1 MRKDQEKKDNGQTGE
16 KIMKEKVLRA
26 LRNTD
31 GYVSGQELCGQL
43 GVSRTSVWKAI
54 QSLREDGYDIDAVK
68 NRGYR
73 VIGYPDSIAEEEIAS
88 RLHTKWMGKK
98 ICYFSR
104 IDSTNQYAKRIGE
117 EGAED
122 GTIVIADEQT
132 AGKGRSGR
140 HWVTPPK
147 AAIAFTILLRPK
159 LPPSRISMVTLVKG
173 LAVCNAIR
181 ELYGLPVGIK
191 WPNDV
196 VIGGRK
202 ICGILTEMSA
212 EMDGVHYIVI
222 GTGINT
228 NVTSFPDE
236 IRDVATSLQI
246 QLGHPVDRAEVL
258 VKVIELFEQYYDI
271 FVKDGDLRNLQ
282 ETYNKELLNLNE
294 RVRVLDPKG
303 EYTGTALGIDP
314 EGQLLVK
321 RDDDSRMVR
330 VWSGEVSVRGIYG
343 YV

>member
-1 MRKDQEKKDNGQTGE
+1 
-16 KIMKEKVLRA
+16 MKEQVLCA
-26 LRNTD
+26 LRSTD
-31 GYVSGQELCGQL
+31 GYVSGQELCEKL

-54 QSLREDGYDIDAVK
+54 NSLREDGYQIDAVS
-68 NRGYR
+68 NRGYK
-73 VIGYPDSIAEEEIAS
+73 VVGCPDTIAEEEIAS
-88 RLHTKWMGKK
+88 RLKTKRMGKK
-98 ICYFSR
+98 ICYFSQ

-117 EGAED
+117 EGAQD
-122 GTIVIADEQT
+122 GTLVIADEQT

-147 AAIAFTILLRPK
+147 TAIAFTLLLRPS
-159 LPPSRISMVTLVKG
+159 LPPSHISMVTLVMG
-173 LAVCNAIR
+173 LAVCNAIQD
-181 ELYGLPVGIK
+181 LYGLSVGIK

-222 GTGINT
+222 GVGINT
-228 NVTSFPDE
+228 NLTAFPNE
-236 IRDVATSLQI
+236 IKDIATSLQL

-258 VKVIELFEQYYDI
+258 VRVIELFEQYYET
-271 FVKDGDLRNLQ
+271 FEKDGDLRHLQ
-282 ETYNKELLNLNE
+282 DIYNRELLNMNE
-294 RVRVLDPKG
+294 GVRVLDPKG
-303 EYTGTALGIDP
+303 EYTGIALGIDP
-314 EGQLLVK
+314 EGQLLVR
-321 RDDDSRMVR
+321 RDDSGEVVK

>member
-1 MRKDQEKKDNGQTGE
+1 
-16 KIMKEKVLRA
+16 MKEQVLRA
-26 LRNTD
+26 LRSTD
-31 GYVSGQELCGQL
+31 EYVSGQELCEKL
-43 GVSRTSVWKAI
+43 GVSRTSIWKAI
-54 QSLREDGYDIDAVK
+54 NSLREDGYQIDAVP
-68 NRGYR
+68 NRGYK
-73 VIGYPDSIAEEEIAS
+73 VVGCPNTIAEEEIAS
-88 RLHTKWMGKK
+88 RLKTERMGKK
-98 ICYFSR
+98 ICYFSI

-117 EGAED
+117 DGAPEG
-122 GTIVIADEQT
+122 TLVIADEQT

-147 AAIAFTILLRPK
+147 TAIAFTLLLRPT
-159 LPPSRISMVTLVKG
+159 LPPSRISMVTLVMG
-173 LAVCNAIR
+173 LAVCNAIQD
-181 ELYGLPVGIK
+181 LYHLPVGIK

-196 VIGGRK
+196 VIEGRK

-222 GTGINT
+222 GVGINT
-228 NVTSFPDE
+228 NLTTFPDE
-236 IRDVATSLQI
+236 IRDVATSLQL

-258 VKVIELFEQYYDI
+258 CRVIELFEQYYEK
-271 FVKDGDLRNLQ
+271 FEKDGDLRELQ
-282 ETYNKELLNLNE
+282 EIYNEELLNLNE

-314 EGQLLVK
+314 EGQLLVR
-321 RDDDSRMVR
+321 RDDTGEVVK